1 MITRHTTRPPTAV
14 SHSTRG
20 RSHAGFVGLAA
31 AALMVSACASH
42 KTVANA
48 PAAASDTPSTSESP
62 SASAN
67 PSHGP
72 YVFAYPAMWPFRSQE
87 EATAWH
93 SDMSHQPWHLDAAA
107 SALSFAK
114 DYLGYTDINRVTSSK
129 VAGSDARIGV
139 GYVTTGT
146 NTATSAV
153 VHLVRFGAE
162 ADAPWEVVGTDDTTL
177 TLDLPGYGT
186 AVGSPTPVGGL
197 VTGVDENL
205 KITVHQV
212 SSSNP
217 IGTFCCIAT
226 GGEKTPWHATLSYGG
241 VTDPVI
247 TIAVATG
254 GHIKSVERFAVT
266 AARPH

>member
-1 MITRHTTRPPTAV
+1 MSITRARF
-14 SHSTRG
+14 
-20 RSHAGFVGLAA
+20 RSSRSDVVVGVL
-31 AALMVSACASH
+31 VSAVVLVGCSSH
-42 KTVANA
+42 KTTTNPPVAGSETPTTTPTESA
-48 PAAASDTPSTSESP
+48 TPSP
-62 SASAN
+62 S
-67 PSHGP
+67 GP
-72 YVFAYPAMWPFRSQE
+72 YVFGYPAMWPFRSQA
-87 EATAWH
+87 EADAWH
-93 SDMSHQPWHLDAAA
+93 AGDQSHQPWHLDASA

-114 DYLGYTDINRVTSSK
+114 DYLGYTDIDRVTTTK

-146 NTATSAV
+146 KTATSAV
-153 VHLVRFGAE
+153 VHLVRFGGA
-162 ADAPWEVVGTDDTTL
+162 ADSPWEVVGTDDTTL
-177 TLDLPGYGT
+177 TLDVPGYGT

-212 SSSNP
+212 SSAKP
-217 IGTFCCIAT
+217 IGTFCCVPS
-226 GGEKTPWHATLSYGG
+226 GGDKTPWHATVSYTG
-241 VTDPVI
+241 VTDPVV